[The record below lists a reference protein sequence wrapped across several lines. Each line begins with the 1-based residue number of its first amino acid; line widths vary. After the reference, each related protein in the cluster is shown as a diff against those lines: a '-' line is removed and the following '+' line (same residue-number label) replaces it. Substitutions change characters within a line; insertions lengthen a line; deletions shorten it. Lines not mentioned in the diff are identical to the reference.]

1 METQVIEYLRSKHI
15 KVIEDDIDQKLE
27 TWRDWY
33 KGKVETFHNYKVYQ
47 GKKKINLERKSLGM
61 AARAAQRW
69 ADLLLN
75 EKVEINIDD
84 EYTEERLQ
92 DLLHSVNFYVRG
104 NNLIETAFALGG
116 GFFIQYWDGEKT
128 AQKYVQQEF
137 MYPITCDSGRLT
149 EAAFSTRKHIG
160 GKEYVYL
167 ETHLLDDKKEYVIDN
182 ALLKSDG
189 GALVEVSP
197 EFYEEHGIIPKFETH
212 SKLPLFQMVR
222 PNVANRDSFNSPY
235 GTSIF
240 SGAIDILKVID
251 TIYDS
256 YYKEFLLGKKRIFVK
271 DGVTNIN
278 FDKVTGE
285 TIDVF
290 DPNDEVFYRLPG
302 EEGDPPLTES
312 NPGLRTAEHDA
323 ALQTQLNLYSQ
334 AVGMGSNAF
343 KWDGGSV
350 ATATQIISENSEMFR
365 TLKKHETLL
374 SDTIVAMAR
383 GLLFIEA
390 TFGGDTRLKVDGDIT
405 VNFDDSIIED
415 TGEIKRQAM
424 LEYNAGLIDAIEY
437 YMTVYKMTED
447 QAVEF
452 RDRMMGRALPVEE
465 EPEPEGDDGEL
476 QSSKAGDDK

>member
-15 KVIEDDIDQKLE
+15 KVIEDDIDQKIE

-149 EAAFSTRKHIG
+149 EAAFSTRKHID

-189 GALVEVSP
+189 GALAEVSP
-197 EFYEEHGIIPKFETH
+197 EFYEEHSIIPKFETH

-271 DGVTNIN
+271 DGVSNIN
-278 FDKVTGE
+278 FDKTTGE

-365 TLKKHETLL
+365 TLKKHEALL

-476 QSSKAGDDK
+476 HSPKAGDDK